1 MRDTLLMALE
11 PGTRKVDDWDLCTD
25 AEPREVSR
33 LFKKVIETGIAH
45 GTVTILLGGES
56 FEVTTLRGERGHS
69 DGRHPDEVF
78 FVQDLNEDLARRDF
92 TINAMAYDVLEN
104 TFFDPFDGLADLKAK
119 RLRAVGDPATRFAED
134 GLRVLRCARF
144 CATLGFEIEEETRTA
159 ISLSLDS
166 FRKVANERVRDE
178 WFKAL
183 SSRAPSLFLDVVC
196 KEGLLAITAPPFAA
210 DEVRSRWTGDLL
222 AKVDQA
228 HPDPLLRLALLCV
241 VLGEV
246 DAEKTARLLSDRLRL
261 SRQQAGRLAA
271 LCLHAQLPRGLLHH
285 PTPQAARAYL
295 RCAQRELYPDLEHL
309 QCLTTVPSERPLL
322 DVVHQLLR
330 AEIAAKHPLST
341 KELAIGGKELIDEL
355 GFPKGPAIGQVLDE
369 LLQAVLDDPTRNER
383 EILLDLARSKNPLG
397 C

>member
-1 MRDTLLMALE
+1 
-11 PGTRKVDDWDLCTD
+11 
-25 AEPREVSR
+25 
-33 LFKKVIETGIAH
+33 
-45 GTVTILLGGES
+45 
-56 FEVTTLRGERGHS
+56 
-69 DGRHPDEVF
+69 
-78 FVQDLNEDLARRDF
+78 F

-246 DAEKTARLLSDRLRL
+246 
-261 SRQQAGRLAA
+261 
-271 LCLHAQLPRGLLHH
+271 
-285 PTPQAARAYL
+285 
-295 RCAQRELYPDLEHL
+295 
-309 QCLTTVPSERPLL
+309 
-322 DVVHQLLR
+322 
-330 AEIAAKHPLST
+330 
-341 KELAIGGKELIDEL
+341 
-355 GFPKGPAIGQVLDE
+355 
-369 LLQAVLDDPTRNER
+369 
-383 EILLDLARSKNPLG
+383 
-397 C
+397 